1 MVKEPA
7 SRCPQPTSC
16 WCWKESSCGAFVGVG
31 DGGEGLYNRKVF
43 LIEILHAM
51 QLDPSQLPDD
61 PTLLR
66 NVIFQLLGTVER
78 LEKKNAW
85 LQAEVEALFRKLFR
99 QRSEKL
105 NPGQLELVFEAMR
118 DLGVSPQQLERL
130 EREVIERKSIRR
142 GSRGR
147 QPLPK
152 DLPRE
157 RIEHA
162 LPEVER
168 CCTACGQEL
177 TKIREEVTE
186 QLDYV
191 PASFKVIEHV
201 RGVYACKACEESIAR
216 APKPPQAITKG
227 VPGPGLLAQVV
238 TSKYGDH
245 QPLYR
250 QAQIYSR
257 HGVTLSRSTLCGW
270 VAEAAEL
277 VEPLVDWMRRDL
289 LRSRIVQTDD
299 TPVTVLDVQ
308 GGTHKGRLWVYLGDR
323 GHPHIVYDYSA
334 TREGEWPQEFLKGF
348 RGYLQADAYSGYDA
362 LYASGG
368 VREVG
373 CWAHARRY
381 FHEAAI
387 GTGDTRGHAALAF
400 IHQLF
405 AIERAATES
414 KLSDAQRQARRQ
426 SSSREILDAFKLW
439 LDELEPQVLPK
450 CALASAIGYT
460 RRQWTALA
468 RYLED
473 GELSPDNSASERA
486 LRGVALGRKNWLFA
500 GSDEG
505 GIRAARLYSLISS
518 AKRHGLEPFSYLR
531 DLFRRLP
538 SHPSERLHE
547 LTPAACALAAAQ
559 A

>member
-1 MVKEPA
+1 
-7 SRCPQPTSC
+7 
-16 WCWKESSCGAFVGVG
+16 
-31 DGGEGLYNRKVF
+31 
-43 LIEILHAM
+43 M
-51 QLDPSQLPDD
+51 QLDPQQLPDD
-61 PTLLR
+61 PALLR
-66 NVIFQLLGTVER
+66 TVISQLLGAVER

-99 QRSEKL
+99 RRSEKL
-105 NPGQLELVFEAMR
+105 DPRQLELVFEAMR
-118 DLGVSPQQLERL
+118 DLGISAPQLEQL
-130 EREVIERKSIRR
+130 EREVVERKARR
-142 GSRGR
+142 GGSSGR
-147 QPLPK
+147 QPIPQ

-157 RIEHA
+157 RVVHELA
-162 LPEVER
+162 EAER
-168 CCTACGQEL
+168 CCGACGHEL
-177 TKIREEVTE
+177 SKIREELTE

-201 RGVYACKACEESIAR
+201 RGVYACKACEESIVR
-216 APKPPQAITKG
+216 AAKPPQAIDKG
-227 VPGPGLLAQVV
+227 LPGPGLLAQVM

-250 QAQIYSR
+250 QAQIYNR

-277 VEPLVDWMRRDL
+277 VKPLVDWMRRDV

-299 TPVTVLDVQ
+299 TPVTVLDAQ

-323 GHPHIVYDYSA
+323 GHPHIVYDYSP
-334 TREGEWPQEFLKGF
+334 TREGEWPQRLLKDF

-362 LYASGG
+362 LYASGA
-368 VREVG
+368 VHEVG

-381 FHEAAI
+381 YHEAAV
-387 GTGDTRGHAALAF
+387 GAGDTRGHAALAF

-405 AIERAATES
+405 ALERAAAENNFT
-414 KLSDAQRQARRQ
+414 DQQRQAQRQSAA
-426 SSSREILDAFKLW
+426 REILDAFKLW

-460 RRQWTALA
+460 RRQWNALS

-486 LRGVALGRKNWLFA
+486 LRAVALGRKNWLFA
-500 GSDEG
+500 GSDQG
-505 GIRAARLYSLISS
+505 GVRAARLYSLISS
-518 AKRHGLEPFSYLR
+518 AKRHGLDPYAYLR
-531 DLFRRLP
+531 DLFQRLP
-538 SHPSERLHE
+538 THPTERLAE
-547 LTPAACALAAAQ
+547 LSPAARAANA
-559 A
+559 AH

>member
-1 MVKEPA
+1 VRA
-7 SRCPQPTSC
+7 VV
-16 WCWKESSCGAFVGVG
+16 GAG
-31 DGGEGLYNRKVF
+31 DAGLYNSKVF
-43 LIEILHAM
+43 LIETVHTM
-51 QLDPSQLPDD
+51 QLDPSQLPAD
-61 PTLLR
+61 PEVLR
-66 NVIFQLLGTVER
+66 NVISQLLGAVER

-85 LQAEVEALFRKLFR
+85 LQAEVEALFRKLFHR
-99 QRSEKL
+99 RSEKL
-105 NPGQLELVFEAMR
+105 DPRQLELVFEAMR
-118 DLGVSPQQLERL
+118 DLGISPQQLEQL
-130 EREVIERKSIRR
+130 EHEVVERKSQRR

-152 DLPRE
+152 ELPRE
-157 RIEHA
+157 RVEHA
-162 LPEVER
+162 LPEAER
-168 CCTACGQEL
+168 CCAACGEEL

-201 RGVYACKACEESIAR
+201 RGVYACKACEESITR
-216 APKPPQAITKG
+216 APKPLQAIEKG
-227 VPGPGLLAQVV
+227 LPGPGLLAQVV
-238 TSKYGDH
+238 TSKYADH

-257 HGVTLSRSTLCGW
+257 HGIALSRSTLCGW
-270 VAEAAEL
+270 VAETAEL
-277 VEPLVDWMRRDL
+277 IKPLVDWMRQDL
-289 LRSRIVQTDD
+289 LQSRIVQTDD
-299 TPVTVLDVQ
+299 TPVTVLDAQ

-323 GHPHIVYDYSA
+323 GHPHIVYDYSP
-334 TREGEWPQEFLKGF
+334 TREGEWPHRFLKGF
-348 RGYLQADAYSGYDA
+348 HGYLQADAYAGYDA
-362 LYASGG
+362 LYAAGA

-381 FHEAAI
+381 FHEAAM
-387 GTGDTRGHAALAF
+387 GAGDTRGHAALAF

-414 KLSDAQRQARRQ
+414 HLSCEQRQLRRQ
-426 SSSREILDAFKLW
+426 SASREILDAFKLW

-460 RRQWTALA
+460 RRQWGALS

-473 GELSPDNSASERA
+473 GELAPDNSASERA
-486 LRGVALGRKNWLFA
+486 LRAIALGRKNWLFA

-505 GIRAARLYSLISS
+505 GVRAAQLYSLISS
-518 AKRHGLEPFSYLR
+518 AKRHGLEPYSYLR
-531 DLFRRLP
+531 NLFQRLP
-538 SHPSERLHE
+538 GHPAERLHE
-547 LTPAACALAAAQ
+547 LTPAACGVAAASRVT

>member
-1 MVKEPA
+1 
-7 SRCPQPTSC
+7 
-16 WCWKESSCGAFVGVG
+16 
-31 DGGEGLYNRKVF
+31 
-43 LIEILHAM
+43 M

-61 PTLLR
+61 PALLR
-66 NVIFQLLGTVER
+66 NVITRLLGAVER

-85 LQAEVEALFRKLFR
+85 LQSEVEALFRKLFR
-99 QRSEKL
+99 RRSEKL
-105 NPGQLELVFEAMR
+105 DPRQLELVFEAMR
-118 DLGVSPQQLERL
+118 DLGISPQQLEQL
-130 EREVIERKSIRR
+130 EQEVVERKSRRR

-157 RIEHA
+157 RVEHV
-162 LPEVER
+162 LPEAER
-168 CCTACGQEL
+168 CCAACGEEL
-177 TKIREEVTE
+177 SKIREEVTE

-191 PASFKVIEHV
+191 PASLKVIEHV
-201 RGVYACKACEESIAR
+201 RGVYACKACEESITR
-216 APKPPQAITKG
+216 ASKPPQAIEKG
-227 VPGPGLLAQVV
+227 LPGPGLLAQVI

-250 QAQIYSR
+250 QAQIYRR

-277 VEPLVDWMRRDL
+277 VEPLVKWMGRDL

-299 TPVTVLDVQ
+299 TPVTVLDAQ

-323 GHPHIVYDYSA
+323 GHPHVVYDYSA
-334 TREGEWPQEFLKGF
+334 TREGEWPQEFLQGF

-362 LYASGG
+362 VYATGA

-387 GTGDTRGHAALAF
+387 GAGDTRGHAALAF

-405 AIERAATES
+405 AVERAATQSQFTYE
-414 KLSDAQRQARRQ
+414 QRQATRQ
-426 SSSREILDAFKLW
+426 EVSRQILDAFKLW

-450 CALASAIGYT
+450 CALATAIGYT
-460 RRQWTALA
+460 RRQWAALS

-486 LRGVALGRKNWLFA
+486 LRTVALGRKNWLFA

-505 GIRAARLYSLISS
+505 GVRAARLYSLISS
-518 AKRHGLEPFSYLR
+518 AKRHGLEPLGYLR
-531 DLFRRLP
+531 ELLRRLP
-538 SHPSERLHE
+538 SHPVNRVHE
-547 LTPAACALAAAQ
+547 LTPAAWAAATSLP